1 MLYYLFG
8 TPHARLA
15 LHKHNEDGFTRYFDA
30 AFSDSLDCLSMD
42 GYLLLYHGSPISWAS
57 KLERTI
63 ALSTVES
70 EFMMGFDAYKELIW
84 IRSVICGI
92 GLFDNSTLPTIL
104 WGDSTSAIAL
114 ARNYQ
119 FHQRTK
125 HIELCER
132 FITFLINKSI
142 ITVIHI
148 PTSEIL
154 IDGVTKPFTIDRHNH
169 QAERMGVDLN
179 LTYHCGT
186 CKSVSN
192 FKHYFDTN
200 MPAKGHVDKF
210 TVRDKRKRVISKG
223 LVSEESLGIE
233 AIPGNG

>member
-1 MLYYLFG
+1 
-8 TPHARLA
+8 
-15 LHKHNEDGFTRYFDA
+15 
-30 AFSDSLDCLSMD
+30 MD
-42 GYLLLYHGSPISWAS
+42 GYLLLYHSSPSFWAL

-63 ALSTVES
+63 ALSTVEA
-70 EFMMGFDAYKELIW
+70 EFMIGFHAYKELIW
-84 IRSVICGI
+84 IRLVICGI
-92 GLFDNSTLPTIL
+92 GLFDNTTLPTIL
-104 WGDSTSAIAL
+104 WGDGTSAIAL
-114 ARNYQ
+114 AKNYQ

-132 FITFLINKSI
+132 FIPFLINKSI
-142 ITVIHI
+142 VMVIHI

-154 IDGVTKPFTIDRHNH
+154 IDRLTKPFTNDRHHH
-169 QAERMGVDLN
+169 QAKRMGIDLN
-179 LTYHCGT
+179 LIYDCGT

-192 FKHYFDTN
+192 SKHYFDTN
-200 MPAKGHVDKF
+200 ISAKGHVDKF